1 MPQIRLMICL
11 KDSKCERWWPKITMK
26 LPYLP
31 DHDDSS
37 FFDFLTKHYPGVTSS
52 RYGQVPVS
60 EQMRTAGPMTVPYA
74 TTVLA
79 IKYQD
84 GVVIAGDRRATEGF
98 QIADRRIEKVFKIDE
113 WSAMAIA
120 GAAGPCIEMAKLF
133 QTELEHYEKLE
144 GIVLSCEGKANKL
157 GQMVKANLP
166 MVFQGLVVMPLYV
179 GYDVKRGEGRIF
191 KYDITGGRYE
201 ESDYHAI
208 GSGGKDARNTM
219 REHFRRN
226 FSEAEALK
234 LALLS
239 LYNAADD
246 DVGTGGPDLIRGIY
260 PTAKFVTAQGI
271 TDVIDDRLK
280 AVYDEMIAARRSR
293 ET

>member
-1 MPQIRLMICL
+1 MN
-11 KDSKCERWWPKITMK
+11 
-26 LPYLP
+26 LPFLP
-31 DHDDSS
+31 NHDESS
-37 FFDFLTKHYPGVTSS
+37 FFDFISKQYPGLTLGGNSGGVFPGTQESS
-52 RYGQVPVS
+52 RGGG
-60 EQMRTAGPMTVPYA
+60 ALTVPQA

-79 IKYQD
+79 IKYQQ

-113 WSAMAIA
+113 HSAMAIA

-144 GIVLSCEGKANKL
+144 GMSLSCEGKANKL

-179 GYDVKRGEGRIF
+179 GYDLKRSEGRIF

-219 REHFRRN
+219 REHFQRQLP
-226 FSEAEALK
+226 EAEALK
-234 LALLS
+234 LALMS

-246 DVGTGGPDLIRGIY
+246 DVGTGGPDLVRGIY
-260 PTAKFVTAQGI
+260 PTAKFVTSQGI
-271 TDVIDDRLK
+271 TDVPNDKIR
-280 AVYDEMIAARRSR
+280 AVYDVLLAARRSK

>member
-1 MPQIRLMICL
+1 M
-11 KDSKCERWWPKITMK
+11 DGMK
-26 LPYLP
+26 SPYFP
-31 DHDDSS
+31 DFESSS
-37 FFDFLTKHYPGVTSS
+37 FFDFLAEHRPGLLPGAGKNASAGRAMS
-52 RYGQVPVS
+52 P
-60 EQMRTAGPMTVPYA
+60 EQTAQGAHLTVPHA

-79 IKYQD
+79 VKYRD

-98 QIADRRIEKVFKIDE
+98 QIADRRIEKVFKIDD

-144 GIVLSCEGKANKL
+144 GAPLSCEGKANKL

-166 MVFQGLVVMPLYV
+166 LAFQGLIVMPLFA

-191 KYDITGGRYE
+191 KYDLAGGRYE

-219 REHFRRN
+219 REHFRK
-226 FSEAEALK
+226 SMAEPDALD
-234 LALLS
+234 LALTA

-246 DVGTGGPDLIRGIY
+246 DVGTGGPDLVRGIY

-271 TDVIDDRLK
+271 VDVSDEKVRS
-280 AVYDEMIAARRSR
+280 VYDGLIAARRSR
-293 ET
+293 EA

>member
-1 MPQIRLMICL
+1 
-11 KDSKCERWWPKITMK
+11 MK
-26 LPYLP
+26 NVPFFP
-31 DHDDSS
+31 HHDGSS
-37 FFDFLTKHYPGVTSS
+37 FFDFLNRHYPDIAPLANRDTGSWQAVSQRES
-52 RYGQVPVS
+52 WPHGSAAIPYG
-60 EQMRTAGPMTVPYA
+60 

-79 IKYQD
+79 VKYQG

-113 WSAMAIA
+113 YSAMAIA

-144 GIVLSCEGKANKL
+144 GVQLSAEGKANKL

-179 GYDVKRGEGRIF
+179 GYDLRRQEGRIF

-201 ESDYHAI
+201 ESEYHAI
-208 GSGGKDARNTM
+208 GSGGKDARNTI
-219 REHFRRN
+219 REHYRAGL
-226 FSEAEALK
+226 SEDEALK
-234 LALLS
+234 ISLLA
-239 LYNAADD
+239 LYNAADE

-260 PTAKFVTAQGI
+260 PTAKTAGADGIVDVTDERI
-271 TDVIDDRLK
+271 R
-280 AVYDEMIAARRSR
+280 AVYEAMMAGRSR
-293 ET
+293 RK

>member
-1 MPQIRLMICL
+1 
-11 KDSKCERWWPKITMK
+11 MK
-26 LPYLP
+26 LPFLP
-31 DHDDSS
+31 NHDESS
-37 FFDFLTKHYPGVTSS
+37 FFHFISAHYPELTLRQDLNAAGHTSIDAS
-52 RYGQVPVS
+52 RS
-60 EQMRTAGPMTVPYA
+60 AGPLTVPQA

-79 IKYQD
+79 IKYQQ
-84 GVVIAGDRRATEGF
+84 GVIIAGDRRATEGF
-98 QIADRRIEKVFKIDE
+98 QIADRRIEKVFKIDDL
-113 WSAMAIA
+113 SAMAIA
-120 GAAGPCIEMAKLF
+120 GAAGPCIEMARLF

-144 GIVLSCEGKANKL
+144 GMPLSCEGKANKL

-179 GYDVKRGEGRIF
+179 GYDVKRAEGRIF

-201 ESDYHAI
+201 ESDYHSI

-219 REHFRRN
+219 REHFEKHL
-226 FSEAEALK
+226 SEAEALK
-234 LALLS
+234 LALLA

-246 DVGTGGPDLIRGIY
+246 DVGTGGPDLVRGIY

-271 TDVIDDRLK
+271 TDIGDEQIR
-280 AVYDEMIAARRSR
+280 AAYDGLIAARRSK

>member
-1 MPQIRLMICL
+1 
-11 KDSKCERWWPKITMK
+11 MK
-26 LPYLP
+26 LPFLP
-31 DHDDSS
+31 NHDESS
-37 FFDFLTKHYPGVTSS
+37 FFHFISAQYPELTLRQDLTAS
-52 RYGQVPVS
+52 GQPVFES
-60 EQMRTAGPMTVPYA
+60 TRPAGPLTVPYA

-79 IKYQD
+79 IKHQQ
-84 GVVIAGDRRATEGF
+84 GAIIAGDRRATEGF
-98 QIADRRIEKVFKIDE
+98 QIADRRIEKVFKIDDY
-113 WSAMAIA
+113 SAMAIA

-144 GIVLSCEGKANKL
+144 GMPLSCEGKANKL

-179 GYDVKRGEGRIF
+179 GYDLRRAEGRIF

-201 ESDYHAI
+201 ESDYYSI

-219 REHFRRN
+219 REHYRKN
-226 FSEAEALK
+226 LPQADALK

-246 DVGTGGPDLIRGIY
+246 DVGTGGPDLVRGIY
-260 PTAKFVTAQGI
+260 PTAKVVSAEGI
-271 TDVIDDRLK
+271 VDVEDEHIR
-280 AVYDEMIAARRSR
+280 AVYDELIASRRSR

>member
-1 MPQIRLMICL
+1 MSDQARA
-11 KDSKCERWWPKITMK
+11 T
-26 LPYLP
+26 
-31 DHDDSS
+31 
-37 FFDFLTKHYPGVTSS
+37 
-52 RYGQVPVS
+52 
-60 EQMRTAGPMTVPYA
+60 GPMIVPHA

-84 GVVIAGDRRATEGF
+84 GVVIVGDRRATEGF

-113 WSAMAIA
+113 LSAMAIA
-120 GAAGPCIEMAKLF
+120 GAAGPCIELAKLF

-144 GIVLSCEGKANKL
+144 GMPLSCEGKANKL

-179 GYDVKRGEGRIF
+179 GYDLKRAEGRIF

-208 GSGGKDARNTM
+208 GSGGKEARNTI
-219 REHFRRN
+219 REHFQKN
-226 FSEAEALK
+226 LSEADALK
-234 LALLS
+234 LALVS

-246 DVGTGGPDLIRGIY
+246 DIGTGGPDLVRGIY
-260 PTAKFVTAQGI
+260 PTSKFVTAQGI
-271 TDVIDDRLK
+271 IDVSDDKIRD
-280 AVYDEMIAARRSR
+280 VYNSVIAERRSM

>member
-1 MPQIRLMICL
+1 
-11 KDSKCERWWPKITMK
+11 MK

-31 DHDDSS
+31 DHEGSS
-37 FFDFLTKHYPGVTSS
+37 FFDFLSTHHPSLTLGSHGIVTMPEHA
-52 RYGQVPVS
+52 RANGPLAVP
-60 EQMRTAGPMTVPYA
+60 QA

-79 IKYQD
+79 IKYRQ

-144 GIVLSCEGKANKL
+144 GMPLSCEGKANKL

-166 MVFQGLVVMPLYV
+166 MVFQGLVVMPLFV

-219 REHFRRN
+219 REHFQKHL
-226 FSEAEALK
+226 SEPDALK
-234 LALLS
+234 LALTS

-260 PTAKFVTAQGI
+260 PTAKCVTTQGLA
-271 TDVIDDRLK
+271 DVSDETVR

-293 ET
+293 ETA

>member
-1 MPQIRLMICL
+1 
-11 KDSKCERWWPKITMK
+11 MK

-31 DHDDSS
+31 NHDDSS
-37 FFDFLTKHYPGVTSS
+37 FFDFLTKQYPGLTLGNHGLVS
-52 RYGQVPVS
+52 VS
-60 EQMRTAGPMTVPYA
+60 EPMRATGPMAVPYA

-79 IKYQD
+79 IKYQE

-144 GIVLSCEGKANKL
+144 GMALSCEGKANKL

-179 GYDVKRGEGRIF
+179 GYDVKREEGRIF

-219 REHFRRN
+219 REHFRKN
-226 FSEAEALK
+226 LSETDALK

-271 TDVIDDRLK
+271 TDVMDDTLK
-280 AVYDEMIAARRSR
+280 SVYDEMMTARRSR

>member
-1 MPQIRLMICL
+1 
-11 KDSKCERWWPKITMK
+11 MK
-26 LPYLP
+26 LPFLP
-31 DHDDSS
+31 NHDDAS
-37 FFDFLTKHYPGVTSS
+37 FFDFLTRQHPELTPGGRRPLELSPAIHEPPK
-52 RYGQVPVS
+52 PVG
-60 EQMRTAGPMTVPYA
+60 AVTVPQA

-79 IKYQD
+79 IKYQE

-98 QIADRRIEKVFKIDE
+98 QIAERRIEKVFKIDE
-113 WSAMAIA
+113 YSAMAIA

-144 GIVLSCEGKANKL
+144 GMQLSCEGKANKL

-179 GYDVKRGEGRIF
+179 GYDLKRGEGRIF
-191 KYDITGGRYE
+191 KYDLAGGRYE

-219 REHFRRN
+219 REHFKRGMT
-226 FSEAEALK
+226 EADGLK
-234 LALLS
+234 LALLA

-260 PTAKFVTAQGI
+260 PTAKIVNGFGI
-271 TDVIDDRLK
+271 TDVSDAQIRG
-280 AVYDEMIAARRSR
+280 VYDDMLAARRSKER
-293 ET
+293 

>member
-1 MPQIRLMICL
+1 VT
-11 KDSKCERWWPKITMK
+11 DGSDTAMK
-26 LPYLP
+26 LPHLP
-31 DHDDSS
+31 DHDGSS
-37 FFDFLTKHYPGVTSS
+37 FVEFLSQHYPGLTLGASGLAPNS
-52 RYGQVPVS
+52 DQA
-60 EQMRTAGPMTVPYA
+60 RTAGTVTVPTA

-79 IKYQD
+79 IKYQQ
-84 GVVIAGDRRATEGF
+84 GVIIAGDRRATEGF
-98 QIADRRIEKVFKIDE
+98 QIADRRIEKVFKIDD

-144 GIVLSCEGKANKL
+144 GMPLSCEGKANKL

-179 GYDVKRGEGRIF
+179 GYDLKRGEGRIF

-219 REHFRRN
+219 REHFQRN
-226 FSEAEALK
+226 LSEAEVIK
-234 LALLS
+234 LAVLA

-246 DVGTGGPDLIRGIY
+246 DVGTGGPDLVRGIY
-260 PTAKFVTAQGI
+260 PTAKLVTAQGI
-271 TDVIDDRLK
+271 TDVAEDTLRTVCD
-280 AVYDEMIAARRSR
+280 AVMAARRSR
-293 ET
+293 EA

>member
-1 MPQIRLMICL
+1 
-11 KDSKCERWWPKITMK
+11 MK

-31 DHDDSS
+31 NHDESS
-37 FFDFLTKHYPGVTSS
+37 FFDFVSTHHPGLTPGGHGV
-52 RYGQVPVS
+52 VPADRWAQPESTRSGV
-60 EQMRTAGPMTVPYA
+60 PMAVPHA

-79 IKYQD
+79 IKYQQ

-113 WSAMAIA
+113 FSAMAIA
-120 GAAGPCIEMAKLF
+120 GAAGPCIEMARLF

-144 GIVLSCEGKANKL
+144 GMQLSCEGKANKL

-166 MVFQGLVVMPLYV
+166 MVFHGLVVMPLYV
-179 GYDVKRGEGRIF
+179 GYDLKRAEGRIF
-191 KYDITGGRYE
+191 KYDLAGGRYE

-219 REHFRRN
+219 REYFQKN
-226 FSEAEALK
+226 LSEPDALK
-234 LALLS
+234 LALTA

-246 DVGTGGPDLIRGIY
+246 DVGTGGPDLVRGIY

-271 TDVIDDRLK
+271 ADVADDRIRS
-280 AVYDEMIAARRSR
+280 VYDSMIAVRRSR

>member
-1 MPQIRLMICL
+1 
-11 KDSKCERWWPKITMK
+11 MK

-31 DHDDSS
+31 DHDGSS
-37 FFDFLTKHYPGVTSS
+37 FFDF
-52 RYGQVPVS
+52 VS
-60 EQMRTAGPMTVPYA
+60 THHPELALRSHGMAAVHDQMRTVGPVAVPSA

-79 IKYQD
+79 LKYQQ

-98 QIADRRIEKVFKIDE
+98 QIADRRIEKVFKIDD

-144 GIVLSCEGKANKL
+144 GMPLSCEGKANKL

-179 GYDVKRGEGRIF
+179 GYDLKRGEGRIF

-219 REHFRRN
+219 REHFRRGL
-226 FSEAEALK
+226 SEQDALK

-271 TDVIDDRLK
+271 TDVSDDKLR
-280 AVYDEMIAARRSR
+280 AVYDEMMTARRSR

>member
-1 MPQIRLMICL
+1 MN
-11 KDSKCERWWPKITMK
+11 
-26 LPYLP
+26 LPFLP
-31 DHDDSS
+31 DHDSSS
-37 FFDFLTKHYPGVTSS
+37 FFDFLTAHHPDLTPNGRGGGRSLPSAQDESRGQPAYPIP
-52 RYGQVPVS
+52 Q
-60 EQMRTAGPMTVPYA
+60 A

-79 IKYQD
+79 IKYAE

-113 WSAMAIA
+113 YSAMAIA

-144 GIVLSCEGKANKL
+144 GVQLSCEGKANKL

-179 GYDVKRGEGRIF
+179 GYDQKRGEGRIF

-201 ESDYHAI
+201 ESDYYAI

-219 REHFRRN
+219 REHFRKSL
-226 FSEAEALK
+226 SEEDALK
-234 LALLS
+234 LALLA
-239 LYNAADD
+239 LYNAADE
-246 DVGTGGPDLIRGIY
+246 DVGTGGPDLVRGIY
-260 PTAKFVTAQGI
+260 PTVKVVSAAGI
-271 TDVIDDRLK
+271 VDQQESRIRN
-280 AVYDEMIAARRSR
+280 VYEAMIAGRKS
-293 ET
+293 EG